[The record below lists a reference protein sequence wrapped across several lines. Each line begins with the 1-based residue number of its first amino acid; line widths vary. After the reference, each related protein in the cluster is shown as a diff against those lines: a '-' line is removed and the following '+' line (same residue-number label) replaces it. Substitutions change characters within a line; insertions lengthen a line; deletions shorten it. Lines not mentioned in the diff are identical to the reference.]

1 MITYESKSNLCFI
14 CKKEKKLHRDYKEE
28 DNVYIQVKDEKNNIQ
43 LDDVKEKKIKLKEI
57 LKLLK
62 QQMDALKKEI
72 DIFRRKGGHIYST
85 IASNLV

>member
-1 MITYESKSNLCFI
+1 MIKNWKKKIAKLRKKNSKKFVMYDL
-14 CKKEKKLHRDYKEE
+14 
-28 DNVYIQVKDEKNNIQ
+28 
-43 LDDVKEKKIKLKEI
+43 KEKKIKLKEI

-62 QQMDALKKEI
+62 QQMDALKREI

>member
-1 MITYESKSNLCFI
+1 MI
-14 CKKEKKLHRDYKEE
+14 
-28 DNVYIQVKDEKNNIQ
+28 KNW
-43 LDDVKEKKIKLKEI
+43 KKKIKLKEI

-62 QQMDALKKEI
+62 QQMDALKREI